1 MFLLIDS
8 GGTNTRLAVS
18 RDGATFDQPHIMPTP
33 PDFDAAIS
41 QIATLA
47 RKVSSR
53 TNIKAAA
60 IGVPG
65 PLDQAKTMILNAP
78 NLPGWRRQ
86 PLKHQLEQKLGV
98 PVSVENDAS
107 LAGLG
112 EATVGA
118 GAIYP
123 IVAYLTISTGVG
135 GTRIVNKKIDLN
147 AIGFEP
153 GHQIITSEQDKALS
167 LEDCVSGTGLKNRY
181 GKPAEQIT
189 DPVIWDKVA
198 QLLAY
203 GLNNVTV
210 HWSPHCIVLGGSVM
224 KSVPFD
230 KLQNYFQQTTTIFP
244 KLPDLKLSALG
255 DSAGLAGALAH
266 LTIK

>member
-1 MFLLIDS
+1 MFLLIDI

-18 RDGATFDQPHIMPTP
+18 RDGATFDQPRVMPTP
-33 PDFDAAIS
+33 PDFNEAMA
-41 QIATLA
+41 QIATTA
-47 RKVSSR
+47 RKLSSP

-60 IGVPG
+60 AGVPG

-78 NLPGWRRQ
+78 NLPGWRHQ
-86 PLKHQLEQKLGV
+86 PLKHKLEQQLDV

-112 EATVGA
+112 EATSGA

-135 GTRIVNKKIDLN
+135 GARIVNKKIDSN

-153 GHQIITSEQDKALS
+153 GHQIIMSEQDKSLT
-167 LEDCVSGTGLKNRY
+167 LEDCVSGAGLKNRY
-181 GKPAEQIT
+181 GQPAERIT
-189 DPVIWDKVA
+189 DPAVWDEITK
-198 QLLAY
+198 LLAL
-203 GLNNVTV
+203 GLNNTAV

-224 KSVPFD
+224 KSIPFD
-230 KLQNYFQQTTTIFP
+230 KLRNYFRQTTTIFP
-244 KLPDLKLSALG
+244 VLPDLKLSATG
-255 DSAGLAGALAH
+255 DSAGLAGALAY

>member
-1 MFLLIDS
+1 MFLLIDI

-18 RDGATFDQPHIMPTP
+18 RDDATFASPTIVPTP
-33 PDFDAAIS
+33 PNFDEAMA
-41 QIATLA
+41 QIKTLA
-47 RKVSSR
+47 RQLSSH

-60 IGVPG
+60 VGVPG
-65 PLDQAKTMILNAP
+65 PLDKAKTMILSAP
-78 NLPGWRRQ
+78 HLPGWHNK
-86 PLKHQLEQKLGV
+86 PLKHKLEQALDV
-98 PVSVENDAS
+98 PVSVENDAG

-112 EATVGA
+112 EATAGA
-118 GAIYP
+118 GQGFD

-135 GTRIVNKKIDLN
+135 GTRIVNKKIDSN

-153 GHQIITSEQDKALS
+153 GHQIIMSEQGQALS

-181 GKPAEQIT
+181 GKPAEQIA
-189 DPVIWDKVA
+189 DPVIWDKVTK
-198 QLLAY
+198 LLAY

-224 KSVPFD
+224 KSISLA

-244 KLPDLKLSALG
+244 ELPDLKLAALG
-255 DSAGLAGALAH
+255 DSAGLAGALAY

>member
-1 MFLLIDS
+1 MFLLIDI

-18 RDGATFDQPHIMPTP
+18 RDGATFDKPKIVLTP
-33 PDFDAAIS
+33 PDFDEAMA
-41 QIATLA
+41 QIETIAQKL
-47 RKVSSR
+47 SSHA
-53 TNIKAAA
+53 NIKAAA

-65 PLDQAKTMILNAP
+65 PLDQAKTMILSAP
-78 NLPGWRRQ
+78 NLPGWHNK
-86 PLKHQLEQKLGV
+86 PLKHKLEQKLGA

-118 GAIYP
+118 GVGHP

-167 LEDCVSGTGLKNRY
+167 LEDCVSGAGLKNRY
-181 GKPAEQIT
+181 GKPAEQIA
-189 DPVIWDKVA
+189 DPVIWDKIA
-198 QLLAY
+198 KLLAY

-224 KSVPFD
+224 KSVPLD
-230 KLQNYFQQTTTIFP
+230 KLQNYFQQITTIFT

-255 DSAGLAGALAH
+255 DSAGLAGALTY

>member
-1 MFLLIDS
+1 MFLLIDI
-8 GGTNTRLAVS
+8 GGTHTRMAFS
-18 RDGATFDQPHIMPTP
+18 RDGTTLTKPKVVPTP
-33 PDFDAAIS
+33 PDFDTAIA

-47 RKVSSR
+47 RELSGH

-60 IGVPG
+60 VGVPG

-78 NLPGWRRQ
+78 NLPGWRDK
-86 PLKHQLEQKLGV
+86 PLKHKLEQELDA

-112 EATVGA
+112 EATFGA
-118 GAIYP
+118 GRGCP

-135 GTRIVNKKIDLN
+135 GTRIVNRKIDLN

-153 GHQIITSEQDKALS
+153 GHQIITSEQGKPLN
-167 LEDCVSGTGLKNRY
+167 LEDCVSGTGLQNRY
-181 GKPAEQIT
+181 GKPAEQIA
-189 DPVIWDKVA
+189 DPLIWDEVA
-198 QLLAY
+198 KLLAY

-224 KSVPFD
+224 KSISLP

-244 KLPDLKLSALG
+244 KLPDLKPSAIG
-255 DSAGLAGALAH
+255 DSAGLAGALAY
-266 LTIK
+266 LTVK

>member
-1 MFLLIDS
+1 MFLLIDI

-18 RDGATFDQPHIMPTP
+18 RDGATFAKPTIVPTP
-33 PDFDAAIS
+33 SDFDAAIA

-47 RKVSSR
+47 RELAGPA
-53 TNIKAAA
+53 NIKSAAV
-60 IGVPG
+60 GVPG

-78 NLPGWRRQ
+78 NLSGWHNK
-86 PLKHQLEQKLGV
+86 PLKHKLEQKLGV
-98 PVSVENDAS
+98 SVSVENDAG

-112 EATVGA
+112 EATLGA
-118 GAIYP
+118 GVGYP

-135 GTRIVNKKIDLN
+135 GARIVNKKIDLN

-153 GHQIITSEQDKALS
+153 GHQIIMLEQDQASS
-167 LEDCVSGTGLKNRY
+167 LENCVSGASLKNRY
-181 GKPAEQIT
+181 GQPAEQIK
-189 DPVIWDKVA
+189 DPAVWDQVTK
-198 QLLAY
+198 LLAL

-224 KSVPFD
+224 KSIPLP
-230 KLQNYFQQTTTIFP
+230 KLQSYFRQTTTIFP
-244 KLPDLKLSALG
+244 KLPSLKPSTLG
-255 DSAGLAGALAH
+255 DSAGLAGALAY